1 MLDDH
6 IELPQYRWTEAE
18 TLTRRLQRE
27 FLTIAEFGLM
37 STMSHDTGGSEVRCI
52 ATPAL
57 ALKQS
62 TAGRTA
68 TR

>member
-1 MLDDH
+1 
-6 IELPQYRWTEAE
+6 
-18 TLTRRLQRE
+18 
-27 FLTIAEFGLM
+27 LM